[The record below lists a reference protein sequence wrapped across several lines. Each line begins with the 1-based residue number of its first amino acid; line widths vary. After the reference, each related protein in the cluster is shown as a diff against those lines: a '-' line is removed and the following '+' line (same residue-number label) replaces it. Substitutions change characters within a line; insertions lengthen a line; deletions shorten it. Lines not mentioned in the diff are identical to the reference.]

1 MCRKGA
7 CPETETVL
15 TCVVSAQE
23 GNVWPYYVFQQFQ
36 KRGSLSVYKALY
48 RKYRPAAFSDMVGEE
63 HVRTVLKRQCETGRI
78 SHAYL
83 FCGTRGT
90 GKTTS
95 AKILA
100 KAANCLDLQNGE
112 PCGKCAACVSIENGT
127 ATDVLE
133 LDAASNNKVDD
144 IRAICDEIIYPPTS
158 LKKRVYIIDEVHMLT
173 ASAYNALLKT
183 LEEPPEH
190 VIFVL
195 ATTEL
200 NKIPPTILSRCQRFE
215 FRRVPA
221 QDIAKRLLYVSGRED
236 LKLDEEA
243 ASLIARLAD
252 GSVRDGL
259 SLLESCIEA
268 ADGGV
273 IDKSIVA
280 SQLGI
285 AEDRTMIK
293 LFKAVSERDILACL
307 SLLDEYYAS
316 AKSLSVLLDDMLST
330 VRDMLYVK
338 LGGKAENLMSDSDA
352 ADIKALSALFDNDQ
366 LAYFASVAEEARNRL
381 VGYAMNKRLIT
392 ELALIKICD
401 ARFADSL
408 PALASRVTALE
419 NTVASGVPAKTRP
432 AAAEIPSS
440 APAPR
445 KESPKAESPKSSP
458 ARPAETPEKPFE
470 QVSELCEQLSHRAD
484 LRKLIETSEL
494 FTQGGLLIIYCSS
507 TFAVAILSDAG
518 NAELIGKA
526 ARAVT
531 GRDYTVSVTGPRP
544 SGETDYTKQLQEEFG
559 K

>member
-1 MCRKGA
+1 M
-7 CPETETVL
+7 
-15 TCVVSAQE
+15 
-23 GNVWPYYVFQQFQ
+23 
-36 KRGSLSVYKALY
+36 YKALY
-48 RKYRPAAFSDMVGEE
+48 RKYRPQTFSDVIGQD

-100 KAANCLDLQNGE
+100 KAVNCLDPQNGE
-112 PCGKCAACVSIENGT
+112 PCGKCAACLSIENGT

-144 IRAICDEIIYPPTS
+144 IRAICDELIYPPTA
-158 LKKRVYIIDEVHMLT
+158 LKRRVYIIDEVHMLT

-190 VIFVL
+190 VVFVL

-221 QDIAKRLLYVSGRED
+221 QDIAKRLLYVSGCEQLR
-236 LKLDEEA
+236 LDEDA
-243 ASLIARLAD
+243 ALLIARLAD
-252 GSVRDGL
+252 GAVRDGL
-259 SLLESCIEA
+259 SLLESCVEA
-268 ADGGV
+268 ANGGP
-273 IDKSIVA
+273 IDRSVVA

-285 AEDRTMIK
+285 AEDRTMLK
-293 LFKAVSERDILACL
+293 LFKAVAGRDIPACL

-338 LGGKAENLMSDSDA
+338 QGGKAENLMSNTEPL
-352 ADIKALSALFDNDQ
+352 DIKELAALFENDR

-392 ELALIKICD
+392 ELALIKLCD
-401 ARFADSL
+401 ARFSDS
-408 PALASRVTALE
+408 PQALAARVTALE
-419 NTVASGVPAKTRP
+419 KALASGVSLRPAAQPERVPGAEHSPTRAEAPAKTQKEP
-432 AAAEIPSS
+432 AQ
-440 APAPR
+440 
-445 KESPKAESPKSSP
+445 
-458 ARPAETPEKPFE
+458 ARPAEPEEKPFE
-470 QVSELCEQLSHRAD
+470 YVSELCEHLSHRSD
-484 LRKLIETSEL
+484 IRKLIETSDL
-494 FTQGGLLIIYCSS
+494 FTQGGLLIIHSS
-507 TFAVAILSDAG
+507 SPFAQSVLSDVA
-518 NAELIGKA
+518 NAELVGAA
-526 ARAVT
+526 ARAAT
-531 GRDYTVSVTGPRP
+531 GRDYAVTVTGPRP
-544 SGETDYTKQLQEEFG
+544 KESEPGFLNELQEE
-559 K
+559 

>member
-1 MCRKGA
+1 M
-7 CPETETVL
+7 
-15 TCVVSAQE
+15 
-23 GNVWPYYVFQQFQ
+23 
-36 KRGSLSVYKALY
+36 YKALY
-48 RKYRPAAFSDMVGEE
+48 RKYRPATFSDMIGQE
-63 HVRTVLKRQCETGRI
+63 HVRSVLKRQCETGRV

-100 KAANCLDLQNGE
+100 KAVNCLDLKNGE
-112 PCGKCAACVSIENGT
+112 PCGKCASCLAIDNGT

-144 IRAICDEIIYPPTS
+144 IRAICDELIYPPTA
-158 LKKRVYIIDEVHMLT
+158 LNKRVYIIDEVHMLT

-190 VIFVL
+190 VVFVL

-215 FRRVPA
+215 FRRVGA
-221 QDIAKRLLYVSGRED
+221 EDIAKRLLYVSQCED
-236 LKLDEEA
+236 LRLDEEGA
-243 ASLIARLAD
+243 MLIARLAD

-259 SLLESCIEA
+259 SLLESCVEA
-268 ADGGV
+268 ADGGA
-273 IDKSIVA
+273 ISKSIVA

-293 LFKAVSERDILACL
+293 LFTAVANRDMTACL

-338 LGGKAENLMSDSDA
+338 QGGSARNLMSNSDA
-352 ADIKALSALFDNDQ
+352 ADITALSSKFHNDQ
-366 LAYFASVAEEARNRL
+366 LAYFASVAEEARGRL

-401 ARFADSL
+401 ARFSDSL

-419 NTVASGVPAKTRP
+419 KAVASGAPLTPRAIPQTETALPEAPEIKEQKTQTKTEPQIDRVPNT
-432 AAAEIPSS
+432 E
-440 APAPR
+440 
-445 KESPKAESPKSSP
+445 
-458 ARPAETPEKPFE
+458 EKPFE
-470 QVSELCEQLSHRAD
+470 YASELCEQLSARSD
-484 LRKLIETSEL
+484 IRKLLESSEL
-494 FTQGGLLIIYCSS
+494 FTQGGLLIVHAPSV
-507 TFAVAILSDAG
+507 FAQSFLSDAG
-518 NAELIGKA
+518 NAEIIGRA
-526 ARAVT
+526 ARAVV
-531 GRDYTVSVTGPRP
+531 GRDYAVTVTGPRTRDP
-544 SGETDYTKQLQEEFG
+544 EQSHINELQEELG

>member
-15 TCVVSAQE
+15 TCVVSAQD

-36 KRGSLSVYKALY
+36 KRGSFSVYKALY
-48 RKYRPAAFSDMVGEE
+48 RKYRPATFSDMVGEE

-112 PCGKCAACVSIENGT
+112 PCGKCAACVSIDNGT

-221 QDIAKRLLYVSGRED
+221 QDIAKRLLYVSGKED

-259 SLLESCIEA
+259 SLLESCVEA
-268 ADGGV
+268 ADGGA

-338 LGGKAENLMSDSDA
+338 QGGKAENLMSNSDA
-352 ADIKALSALFDNDQ
+352 ADIKSLSALFDNDR

-408 PALASRVTALE
+408 PALAARVTSLE
-419 NTVASGVPAKTRP
+419 KAVASGVPAQPRQT
-432 AAAEIPSS
+432 AAEAPSPG
-440 APAPR
+440 PAPR
-445 KESPKAESPKSSP
+445 KEEPKTEKPKSP
-458 ARPAETPEKPFE
+458 PERPAENPEKPFE

-484 LRKLIETSEL
+484 LRKLLETSEL
-494 FTQGGLLIIYCSS
+494 FTQGGLLIIYSPS
-507 TFAVAILSDAG
+507 TFASAILSDAG

-544 SGETDYTKQLQEEFG
+544 AAEKDYTKQLQEEFG